1 MVKHRNLYETL
12 HTFSAF
18 LHPGEYQRKPI
29 RIVPDKVSKGRVTQ
43 LKKKIVM
50 TTAVWLGMVCTG
62 ISAPRSEG
70 SPKITDAHR
79 FLQES
84 SEPLSTKEQRSS
96 TLDDVIIPE
105 KTEMFLNLQQ
115 SISTKAAGP
124 GYKFFGRLV
133 VPVTANDQIVLPV
146 GTFVIGHVLAAHEP
160 GYLKGSAELLL
171 AFDSIILPNGTTRQI
186 EAVVLSAE
194 GLKSDPTD
202 EQGTLQAPGNQGEE
216 TVSGATRG
224 AVLGGVVGA
233 VSGRD
238 LKGLGV
244 GAVIGSAAGALIGL
258 FKKGDD
264 AELRKGTTVT
274 IQLRSDIRF
283 VRLPAR
289 NPSRVPMSR

>member
-1 MVKHRNLYETL
+1 MK
-12 HTFSAF
+12 
-18 LHPGEYQRKPI
+18 
-29 RIVPDKVSKGRVTQ
+29 RIIVT
-43 LKKKIVM
+43 
-50 TTAVWLGMVCTG
+50 TTAVWLGMVGTG
-62 ISAPRSEG
+62 ISAPPSEG
-70 SPKITDAHR
+70 SAKITDTQH

-84 SEPLSTKEQRSS
+84 SEPLSTKEQLSS
-96 TLDDVIIPE
+96 TLDDVIIPR
-105 KTEMFLNLQQ
+105 KTEMFLTLQQ

-146 GTFVIGHVLAAHEP
+146 GTYVIGHVLAAHEP

-186 EAVVLSAE
+186 EAVVQSAE
-194 GLKSDPTD
+194 GLKTDPTD

-233 VSGRD
+233 VSGRN

-274 IQLRSDIRF
+274 IQLKSDIRF
-283 VRLPAR
+283 VRLPSR